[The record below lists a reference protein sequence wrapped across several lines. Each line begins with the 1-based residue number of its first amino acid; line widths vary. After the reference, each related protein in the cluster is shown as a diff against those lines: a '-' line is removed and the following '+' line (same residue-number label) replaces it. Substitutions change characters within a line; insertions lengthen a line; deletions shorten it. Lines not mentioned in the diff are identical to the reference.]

1 MRIVFRILAVTSSL
15 VLYGHAAFVK
25 RPYVQNLTD
34 TSIVVRWEISSSQ
47 TGKVQYG
54 LTTGY
59 GLEAS
64 DPNPATTHELLLA
77 DLIRDTV
84 YYYRAISG
92 SDTST
97 GANFHTPVL
106 SAKPFRFIAFGDDR
120 SDSAAHQS
128 VVNQMALVSPSP
140 GLILNVGD
148 LTATGSTAAYQ
159 TFFNIEQGLMTHIP
173 LFPVLGNHDISNMAN
188 WYTSFALPNGERW
201 YSLRYGTS
209 AFVCLDANS
218 TYTPGSTQYNWLVSE
233 LLADSA
239 DPSVRHVFAVI
250 HEPPY
255 TTNTGHA
262 SNTTIRQY
270 LCPLF
275 ERFRVPITFQGHNH
289 CYEHSLVNGVHYI
302 LTGGGGAPLYN
313 TWGSAQPW
321 TVCRETA
328 FEFVLL
334 SVSGDT
340 IICKGIKPGGVI
352 FDSFA
357 VITPPAAV
365 REGDAV
371 PVPPGLG
378 LTATPNPFAD
388 QTRISFTLPESGP
401 TTLTLLDAAGNL
413 RASLVN
419 GNLSAGE
426 HDVSWSSDALPNG
439 NYLLILKTPKVT
451 SSVRLVVQL

>member
-1 MRIVFRILAVTSSL
+1 MRIVFRVLAVTSSL

-64 DPNPATTHELLLA
+64 GANPATSHELLLA

-92 SDTST
+92 SDTS
-97 GANFHTPVL
+97 ANAKFHTPVTP
-106 SAKPFRFIAFGDDR
+106 AKPFRFMAYGDDR
-120 SDSAAHQS
+120 SDSASHQS
-128 VVNQMALVSPSP
+128 VINQMSLVSPSP
-140 GLILNVGD
+140 GLMLNVGD
-148 LTATGSTAAYQ
+148 LTATGSATDYQ
-159 TFFNIEQGLMTHIP
+159 TFFNVERGLMNHIP

-188 WYTSFALPNGERW
+188 WYASFALPNGERW
-201 YSLRYGTS
+201 YSLRYGNS
-209 AFVCLDANS
+209 AFICLDVYS
-218 TYTPGSTQYNWLVSE
+218 TYTPGSTEYNWLVSE
-233 LLADSA
+233 FLADSA
-239 DPSVRHVFAVI
+239 DPSIRHIFVVI

-255 TTNTGHA
+255 TTNNGHA

-275 ERFRVPITFQGHNH
+275 ERFHVPIAFQGHNH

-302 LTGGGGAPLYN
+302 ITGGGGAPLYSS
-313 TWGSAQPW
+313 WGAAQPW
-321 TVCRETA
+321 TVYREAT
-328 FEFVLL
+328 FEFVLV

-340 IICKGIKPGGVI
+340 ISCKGIKPGGVV

-357 VITPPAAV
+357 VITPPGAV
-365 REGDAV
+365 REGDAI
-371 PVPPGLG
+371 PVQPELG
-378 LTATPNPFAD
+378 LTATPNPLAD
-388 QTRISFTLPESGP
+388 LTRISFTLRESGP
-401 TTLTLLDAAGNL
+401 TTLTLHDAAGNL
-413 RASLVN
+413 RASLVDRI
-419 GNLSAGE
+419 LPAGE
-426 HDVSWSSDALPNG
+426 HDISWGSEALPNG
-439 NYLLILKTPKVT
+439 NYLLILKTPKAT
-451 SSVRLVVQL
+451 SSMRLVIRR